1 MTKQLFKNTAFYIT
15 VLLFIQIYASAN
27 GADNK
32 TSDAQPEVS
41 EKQAAIIAECVKSF
55 PDNTEFSLA
64 LIENGEP
71 VFLGLKR
78 SGDTVIQVNNSTSI
92 LEIGSITKVFTAT
105 LLTNFVLDEKLKLD
119 DPLQKFFDFP
129 IAANDTIT
137 LKQLA
142 NHTSGL
148 PRLPTNLN
156 LLLNP
161 NNPYQSYDAQKL
173 KEYLSEQVT
182 LAQKPGETYDYSNL
196 GAGLLGFIL
205 AESAGTSY
213 EELLQTLIFKKYGM
227 LSSTSQQ
234 SKVKQRLV
242 KGLSATGSETPNW
255 DFDAL
260 AGGGAILSSVDDLAR
275 FAAAQFDAANTELLL
290 TQDATFTVNDNMKI
304 GLGWHILRLGA
315 NRSAIWHN
323 GGTGGYSSS
332 MALDT
337 ANKCGVVILSNVSA
351 FNPAKD
357 KVDRLC
363 FDLLGTLNVE

>member
-1 MTKQLFKNTAFYIT
+1 MTKQSFKNTALYI
-15 VLLFIQIYASAN
+15 VILLFVQIYAQAE

-71 VFLGLKR
+71 VFWGLKR

-92 LEIGSITKVFTAT
+92 FEIGSITKVFTAT
-105 LLTNFVLDEKLKLD
+105 LLTNFVMDEKLKLD

-161 NNPYQSYDAQKL
+161 NNPYQTYDAQKL

-205 AESAGTSY
+205 SESAGTSY

-227 LSSTSQQ
+227 LSSTSLR
-234 SKVKQRLV
+234 SNVKQRLV

-260 AGGGAILSSVDDLAR
+260 AGGGAILSSVEDLAK
-275 FAAAQFDAANTELLL
+275 FAAAQFDAANKELLL

-337 ANKCGVVILSNVSA
+337 TNKCGVVILSNVSA
-351 FNPAKD
+351 FNPAKE

-363 FDLLGTLNVE
+363 FDLLGTLNAE